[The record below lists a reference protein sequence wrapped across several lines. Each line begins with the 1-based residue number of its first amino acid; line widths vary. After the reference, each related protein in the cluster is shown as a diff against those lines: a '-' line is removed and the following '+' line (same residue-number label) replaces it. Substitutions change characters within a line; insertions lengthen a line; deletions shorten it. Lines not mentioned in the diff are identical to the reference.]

1 MGRAIETRFGPKFLL
16 LIYFVSGLMTAAFI
30 LLFEFLGITF
40 YSLSSVFDPGYG
52 TNGVYLNAN
61 GGIYLALICLF
72 AFIAGMDTP
81 LNFMLFIIP
90 IRLKAKHIIYLLVG
104 INLVVGLIYLF
115 TPGSWAIRNRK
126 SCKYYGTFRCPF
138 MFQYGSRTNDELLGS
153 IKLY

>member
-1 MGRAIETRFGPKFLL
+1 MF
-16 LIYFVSGLMTAAFI
+16 
-30 LLFEFLGITF
+30 
-40 YSLSSVFDPGYG
+40 FDPGYG

-115 TPGSWAIRNRK
+115 TPGAGL
-126 SCKYYGTFRCPF
+126 YGIE
-138 MFQYGSRTNDELLGS
+138 NLAS
-153 IKLY
+153 IMGLFAARLCFNMVRGRMMNCWVQ